1 LLNIKT
7 ENNLCDIQSKS
18 IGFTIYLV
26 DLIISTITPFS
37 IIFLC
42 TFTILK
48 VLSTQNATLTVLN
61 VRKQNRQKDLS
72 SVLGMYFWFFITHSP
87 FSIPN
92 LLYFIFD
99 FKFTD
104 ENVWRI
110 LAIISYF

>member
-1 LLNIKT
+1 MINTPRYLFNIKT

-42 TFTILK
+42 TFTILQ

-61 VRKQNRQKDLS
+61 VRKQNRQKDLT
-72 SVLGMYFWFFITHSP
+72 SVLGMYVFLVFYYSFTVFDPLFII
-87 FSIPN
+87 F
-92 LLYFIFD
+92 YF
-99 FKFTD
+99 
-104 ENVWRI
+104 
-110 LAIISYF
+110 